1 LKPSVPGGR
10 PVAWEDAGRQIA
22 PLLGS
27 YSAVIITSSDP
38 VAAAHVA
45 LGIARAE
52 AKHRPTIVGDLV
64 GDLTPLR
71 SLVADEDPHGITDSF
86 EYGVSVN
93 KIAYQVEGDANLR
106 VMPSGTDPTIGQDI
120 FRSARWRTLA
130 AGFAQT
136 GTLLL
141 LVARSDAPALG
152 ELADQIDGVVLV
164 RDPDLKAAPSAL
176 VLCRVPG
183 PTPTLKIP
191 LHVISAHAAD
201 WRKHKW
207 LYPAAAG
214 VALLLIAG
222 LGLAIML
229 GRSGKSAGSSAGRS
243 TTPSQRVAVPVV
255 VTAIPAPVPPPA
267 RPPPET
273 LYIAP
278 PANVDDSG
286 AASAFAVELLVAN
299 TAEGANLFVRK
310 NGAALPAAAVSPVSY
325 DPERTIWYKVTAGAY
340 TRRYQADSLL
350 LALRQSNVLTDSA
363 GSVVRAPLALLV
375 DSVPTQGGIAD
386 AIRAAVQKYA
396 DRGLAVYALMQ
407 NDGGA
412 RIYGGAFGAADQSA
426 GLIRAFRRAGLNPV
440 LVYRTGST
448 P

>member
-22 PLLGS
+22 SLLGS
-27 YSAVIITSSDP
+27 YSAVIVTSSDP

-93 KIAYQVEGDANLR
+93 KITYAVEGNANLR

-120 FRSARWRTLA
+120 FRNARWRTLA
-130 AGFAQT
+130 GGFAQT

-141 LVARSDAPALG
+141 LVARSDAPGLG

-164 RDPDLKAAPSAL
+164 RDADLKGAPSAL
-176 VLCRVPG
+176 VLGRVPG

-229 GRSGKSAGSSAGRS
+229 GRSSRSSRSSAVRS
-243 TTPSQRVAVPVV
+243 TTLSQRAAAPVV

-278 PANVDDSG
+278 PANADDSG

-386 AIRAAVQKYA
+386 AVRAAVHKYV